1 MIISD
6 SNAMHGEK
14 ENEKMKNMK
23 LTRLSTRLL
32 MVLWGLTLIAGVVSA
47 QDATETGVYGSLSKL
62 GAGIALAGCGIGTGL
77 GQGQIG
83 AAAVGWVAEDGSK
96 LGMALMFT
104 VLPETIL
111 MFGFVAMF
119 LL

>member
-1 MIISD
+1 
-6 SNAMHGEK
+6 MHGK
-14 ENEKMKNMK
+14 NGGMKKMREMK
-23 LTRLSTRLL
+23 LVRMGMRMLLVLS
-32 MVLWGLTLIAGVVSA
+32 GLTLLAGVASA
-47 QDATETGVYGSLSKL
+47 LTEGELAEKDTMAKL
-62 GAGIALAGCGIGTGL
+62 GAGIALGGCGIGTGL

-96 LGMALMFT
+96 IGLALMFT

-111 MFGFVAMF
+111 MFGFIGMF

>member
-1 MIISD
+1 M
-6 SNAMHGEK
+6 K
-14 ENEKMKNMK
+14 EMK
-23 LTRLSTRLL
+23 LVRAGIRLL
-32 MVLWGLTLIAGVVSA
+32 LVMSGLTLLASVVSA
-47 QDATETGVYGSLSKL
+47 QLSGDELAEKDTMAKL
-62 GAGIALAGCGIGTGL
+62 GAGIALGGCGIGTGL

-96 LGMALMFT
+96 LGLALMFT

-111 MFGFVAMF
+111 MFGFIAMF

>member
-1 MIISD
+1 
-6 SNAMHGEK
+6 
-14 ENEKMKNMK
+14 
-23 LTRLSTRLL
+23 
-32 MVLWGLTLIAGVVSA
+32 VLWGLTLIAGVVSA
-47 QDATETGVYGSLSKL
+47 QLSAEEIAEKDTMAKL

-96 LGMALMFT
+96 LGLAMLFT

-111 MFGFVAMF
+111 IFGFLAMF

>member
-1 MIISD
+1 
-6 SNAMHGEK
+6 MHGEK

-23 LTRLSTRLL
+23 LTRLSMRLL
-32 MVLWGLTLIAGVVSA
+32 LVLWGLTLMAGVVSA
-47 QDATETGVYGSLSKL
+47 LTPDELAEKDTMAKL
-62 GAGIALAGCGIGTGL
+62 AAGIALAGCGIGTGL

-96 LGMALMFT
+96 LGLAMLFT

-111 MFGFVAMF
+111 IFGFLAMF

>member
-1 MIISD
+1 VDESGPGTEVDGRSGIRIRVTPLG
-6 SNAMHGEK
+6 A
-14 ENEKMKNMK
+14 
-23 LTRLSTRLL
+23 
-32 MVLWGLTLIAGVVSA
+32 
-47 QDATETGVYGSLSKL
+47 ETGTKL

-96 LGMALMFT
+96 LGLAMLFT

-111 MFGFVAMF
+111 IFGFLAMF

>member
-1 MIISD
+1 M
-6 SNAMHGEK
+6 K
-14 ENEKMKNMK
+14 EMK
-23 LTRLSTRLL
+23 LVRAGIRLL
-32 MVLWGLTLIAGVVSA
+32 LVMSGLTPLASVVSA
-47 QDATETGVYGSLSKL
+47 QLSGDELAEKDTMAKL
-62 GAGIALAGCGIGTGL
+62 GAGIALGGCGIGTGL

-96 LGMALMFT
+96 LGLALMFT

-111 MFGFVAMF
+111 MFGFIAMF

>member
-1 MIISD
+1 
-6 SNAMHGEK
+6 MHGEK

-23 LTRLSTRLL
+23 LTRLSLRLL
-32 MVLWGLTLIAGVVSA
+32 LVLWGLTLIAGVVSA
-47 QDATETGVYGSLSKL
+47 QLSAEEIAEKDTMAKL

-96 LGMALMFT
+96 LGLAMLFT

-111 MFGFVAMF
+111 IFGFLAMF

>member
-1 MIISD
+1 MR
-6 SNAMHGEK
+6 E
-14 ENEKMKNMK
+14 MK
-23 LTRLSTRLL
+23 LVRMGMRLL
-32 MVLWGLTLIAGVVSA
+32 LVLSGLTLLAGVASA
-47 QDATETGVYGSLSKL
+47 LTEGELAEKDTMAKL
-62 GAGIALAGCGIGTGL
+62 GAGIALGGCGIGTGL

-96 LGMALMFT
+96 IGLALMFT

-111 MFGFVAMF
+111 MFGFIGMF

>member
-1 MIISD
+1 MR
-6 SNAMHGEK
+6 E
-14 ENEKMKNMK
+14 MK
-23 LTRLSTRLL
+23 LVRMGIRLL
-32 MVLWGLTLIAGVVSA
+32 LVLSGVTLLAGVVSA
-47 QDATETGVYGSLSKL
+47 ALSDAELAEKDTMAKL
-62 GAGIALAGCGIGTGL
+62 GAGIALGGCGIGTGL

-96 LGMALMFT
+96 IGLALMFT

-111 MFGFVAMF
+111 MFGFIGMF

>member
-1 MIISD
+1 M
-6 SNAMHGEK
+6 K
-14 ENEKMKNMK
+14 EMK
-23 LTRLSTRLL
+23 LKLGMRLAAGLSSIALL
-32 MVLWGLTLIAGVVSA
+32 AGFASA
-47 QDATETGVYGSLSKL
+47 QDGSEQGVYGSMSKL
-62 GAGIALAGCGIGTGL
+62 GAGIALGGCGIGTGL

-96 LGMALMFT
+96 LGLALMFT

-111 MFGFVAMF
+111 MFGFIAMF